1 MKRIATATLLLI
13 AVSSSTVAQRYD
25 EDYDDREE
33 CYDDGY
39 VEDRIYDFVL
49 DEVSNVLNCDAIEQ
63 AEARLQ
69 CFDRETSKFRDT
81 HQ

>member
-1 MKRIATATLLLI
+1 MRRIATATLLLI
-13 AVSSSTVAQRYD
+13 SVSSGSVAQRHD
-25 EDYDDREE
+25 EDYGDREE

-39 VEDRIYDFVL
+39 VEDRILDFVL
-49 DEVSNVLNCDAIEQ
+49 DEVSSVLNCVAIEQ

-69 CFDRETSKFRDT
+69 CFDRETSEFRDT